1 MFSMMMGNQRMMGVS
16 PIPPD
21 VQMMLNCAPTTR
33 ELLQRPEARAII
45 HGLQHGDITKQH
57 IIEQL
62 QVLIS
67 NKQNC
72 NYFFSLV
79 TYFGIFILWV

>member
-21 VQMMLNCAPTTR
+21 VQMMINCAPTTR

-62 QVLIS
+62 QVFIYFSILLII
-67 NKQNC
+67 KFQC
-72 NYFFSLV
+72 
-79 TYFGIFILWV
+79 ILFKF